1 MREGERRVLNLVAK
15 IVKLF
20 KKDFQ
25 LLANYERSHRH
36 FLWFLVIDALLSA
49 GIVIGGFALF
59 AQMNSDPQ
67 QFSRVGAV
75 VNTSQEIVTRIAD
88 ENLDA
93 YWLGDIPGFEYTL
106 NHRGLAIVEIFYWRQ
121 GSFNIKGKQFVYR
134 VKTYKDERAW
144 ESTVHVLITTA
155 NRRTLQISKKI
166 FITMD
171 KSSMN
176 RVIVRFA
183 NLPEIVTL
191 LYPLPQSLQAIEENV
206 QSLRPIK

>member
-1 MREGERRVLNLVAK
+1 MLNLVAL

-36 FLWFLVIDALLSA
+36 FLWFLVIDALLSV
-49 GIVIGGFALF
+49 GIVFGGFAIF
-59 AQMNSDPQ
+59 AEMNSDSQ
-67 QFSRVGAV
+67 QLSHVGAV
-75 VNTSQEIVTRIAD
+75 VHTAKEIVTRIVD

-93 YWLGDIPGFEYTL
+93 YWLGDIPGSEYIL
-106 NHRGLAIVEIFYWRQ
+106 NHRALGIVELFYWRQ
-121 GSFNIKGKQFVYR
+121 GSFNVKGKQYVYR

-144 ESTVHVLITTA
+144 DSTVHILISTA
-155 NRRTLQISKKI
+155 NSSTLQISKKI

-171 KSSMN
+171 KTSMN

-183 NLPEIVTL
+183 NSPAIVTL
-191 LYPLPQSLQAIEENV
+191 LYPLPQSLQAIERNV

>member
-1 MREGERRVLNLVAK
+1 MLNLVTK

-36 FLWFLVIDALLSA
+36 FLWFLVIDALLSV
-49 GIVIGGFALF
+49 GIVFGGFAIF
-59 AQMNSDPQ
+59 AEMNSDSQ
-67 QFSRVGAV
+67 QLSHVGTV
-75 VNTSQEIVTRIAD
+75 VHTSQEIVTRIVD

-93 YWLGDIPGFEYTL
+93 YWFGDIPGFEYTL
-106 NHRGLAIVEIFYWRQ
+106 NHRELGIVELFYWRQ
-121 GSFNIKGKQFVYR
+121 GSFNVKGKQFVYR

-144 ESTVHVLITTA
+144 ESTVHILITNA
-155 NRRTLQISKKI
+155 NLRTLQISKKI

-176 RVIVRFA
+176 RVIVRFV

-191 LYPLPQSLQAIEENV
+191 LYPLPQSLQAIELNV

>member
-1 MREGERRVLNLVAK
+1 M
-15 IVKLF
+15 F

-49 GIVIGGFALF
+49 GIVIGGFAIF
-59 AQMNSDPQ
+59 AGMNSDSQ
-67 QFSRVGAV
+67 QLSHVGTEV
-75 VNTSQEIVTRIAD
+75 HTSQEIVTRIVD
-88 ENLDA
+88 EKLDA

-106 NHRGLAIVEIFYWRQ
+106 NHRGLGIVELFYWRQ
-121 GSFNIKGKQFVYR
+121 GSFNVRDKQFVYR

-144 ESTVHVLITTA
+144 ESTVHILITTA
-155 NRRTLQISKKI
+155 NLRTLQISKQI

-183 NLPEIVTL
+183 NLPEVVTL
-191 LYPLPQSLQAIEENV
+191 LYPLPQTLQAIEKNV
-206 QSLRPIK
+206 QSLRAIK